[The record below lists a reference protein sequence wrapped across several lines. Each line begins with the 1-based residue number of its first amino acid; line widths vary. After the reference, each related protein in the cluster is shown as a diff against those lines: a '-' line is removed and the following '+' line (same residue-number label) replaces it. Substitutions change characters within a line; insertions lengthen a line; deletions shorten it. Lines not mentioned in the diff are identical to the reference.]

1 MASSDNNNMEI
12 ELYRPSQVGETD
24 AANPTNAENP
34 TNSTTANSANAAELS
49 TTISDNENADADS
62 TTGWKWKWPK
72 VRNPAG
78 KKASILL
85 DVKTDV
91 IQDINNRLG
100 KQTLERF
107 RESCFGAYL
116 HYPRSQVPATVM
128 HLMLRQQVI
137 KEGADEDE
145 LWFLVGDTFVRFSK
159 YEYALVTGLR
169 FGPTNFDP
177 NADNEIRK
185 DGVYRK
191 FIDPHNKFSKKGAK
205 YTFVLNLF
213 NNPPKE
219 LRRSKERESLLKIAK
234 VLFVHGF
241 LVAIDTKYRIANWVW
256 SLVENENEWETFP
269 WGAYSFQILMYRMKN
284 AKVKAGDKDNYHIY
298 GFSHAFLHFIFE
310 SVPGLAD
317 ILTSK
322 PKHKCVQPRLL
333 KRQCHT
339 KLMKEY
345 LNFFD
350 SQDIQCFEKL
360 EPTKQELIDYT
371 WWHHVADDVRSSVRY
386 IHRESNKAKK
396 ALLLKR
402 TREQSP
408 VPEQGQGDGSVPEVE
423 LRPQK
428 KGRTTES
435 PNVYSGELLT
445 RILEGV
451 RRENELCVQRVM
463 REVSEIQEMGSRKAD
478 DMRSEIEGLRKT
490 LEELRRHKNYASFEE
505 DYVAFEK
512 QPPPSPTEQ
521 TPPPLLPQKTPAPP
535 PKKITPPPPAPTDDA
550 YVPFDGDFVDDIIA
564 FSDKQDYVRHRS
576 ITEPRLTPIKGISV
590 EPGDYLTP
598 IKAIKHL
605 VIKQKSET
613 SALNIRRAIRP
624 PRDSDG
630 TTSYPTNKHMIAY
643 QAYLDSDPKEKRNVG
658 HGMSFENASFFKRIE
673 DPAEWMET
681 PAIDAYLRILHLSPE
696 FVGCHPEG
704 KGKFL
709 VLGSYFCESMLS
721 LSRNMYHENKAIK
734 ILDEDK
740 GQMEKLD
747 PKDEFVKQLLDHVLG
762 KPILY
767 TTENWA
773 PLIPFT
779 EVDKIYV
786 VWLAHQH
793 FYPLVIDL
801 VKCEVWVIDSL
812 ANNNDEDTRLARYE
826 GTLCLRRILPALLQL
841 SGFYDVRKDLKPVN
855 REWDLRFA
863 NKEQCFLQTDKVSCG
878 PFSCKMM
885 EVLVSRRALPNIT
898 QENMKFI
905 RRGIAERIFSFSKP
919 APKE

>member
-1 MASSDNNNMEI
+1 
-12 ELYRPSQVGETD
+12 
-24 AANPTNAENP
+24 
-34 TNSTTANSANAAELS
+34 
-49 TTISDNENADADS
+49 
-62 TTGWKWKWPK
+62 
-72 VRNPAG
+72 
-78 KKASILL
+78 
-85 DVKTDV
+85 
-91 IQDINNRLG
+91 
-100 KQTLERF
+100 
-107 RESCFGAYL
+107 
-116 HYPRSQVPATVM
+116 
-128 HLMLRQQVI
+128 MLRQQVI
-137 KEGADEDE
+137 KEGADGDE
-145 LWFLVGDTFVRFSK
+145 LWFLVGDTFARFSK

-177 NADNEIRK
+177 NADREIRK

-191 FIDPHNKFSKKGAK
+191 FIDPHNKFSKKGVK

-241 LVAIDTKYRIANWVW
+241 LVAIDTRYRIANWVW
-256 SLVENENEWETFP
+256 PLVENENEWETFP

-339 KLMKEY
+339 KLLKEY

-360 EPTKQELIDYT
+360 EPTKQEIIDYT

-423 LRPQK
+423 L
-428 KGRTTES
+428 GRRRR
-435 PNVYSGELLT
+435 VARRRALT
-445 RILEGV
+445 CTPV
-451 RRENELCVQRVM
+451 NYWVM
-463 REVSEIQEMGSRKAD
+463 REVSEIQEMESRKAD
-478 DMRSEIEGLRKT
+478 DMRSEIKGLRKT

-505 DYVAFEK
+505 DYVAIMFAIV
-512 QPPPSPTEQ
+512 
-521 TPPPLLPQKTPAPP
+521 PL
-535 PKKITPPPPAPTDDA
+535 
-550 YVPFDGDFVDDIIA
+550 
-564 FSDKQDYVRHRS
+564 RS
-576 ITEPRLTPIKGISV
+576 RTPIKGISV

-624 PRDSDG
+624 PRASDG
-630 TTSYPTNKHMIAY
+630 TTSYLSDRTNKHMIAY
-643 QAYLDSDPKEKRNVG
+643 LAYLDSDQ
-658 HGMSFENASFFKRIE
+658 ENEMLDMACRFKMPVFSNELKTLPSGWRHRI
-673 DPAEWMET
+673 
-681 PAIDAYLRILHLSPE
+681 AIDAYLRILHLSPE

-704 KGKFL
+704 KGKFV
-709 VLGSYFCESMLS
+709 VLGSYFGESVLS
-721 LSRNMYHENKAIK
+721 LSQNMYHENKAFK

-786 VWLAHQH
+786 VWLAHGH

-812 ANNNDEDTRLARYE
+812 ANSNDEDERLARYE

-898 QENMKFI
+898 EKNMKFI

-919 APKE
+919 APKECIT

>member
-24 AANPTNAENP
+24 AANPTNS
-34 TNSTTANSANAAELS
+34 TNANSANAAELS

-116 HYPRSQVPATVM
+116 HYPRSQVPAIVM

-177 NADNEIRK
+177 NADREIRK
-185 DGVYRK
+185 DGVYRM

-241 LVAIDTKYRIANWVW
+241 FVAIDKRYRIANWVW

-310 SVPGLAD
+310 AVPGLAD

-339 KLMKEY
+339 KSLKEY

-435 PNVYSGELLT
+435 PNLYSGELLT

-463 REVSEIQEMGSRKAD
+463 REVREMQEMESRKAD

-521 TPPPLLPQKTPAPP
+521 TPPPLLPQNTPAPP

-564 FSDKQDYVRHRS
+564 FADKQDYVRHRS

-624 PRDSDG
+624 PSDSDG
-630 TTSYPTNKHMIAY
+630 TTSYLSDRTNKHMIAY
-643 QAYLDSDPKEKRNVG
+643 LAYLDSDPKEKRNVG

-704 KGKFL
+704 KGKL
-709 VLGSYFCESMLS
+709 VVLGSYFGNLCCRFLRTCTTKIKLS
-721 LSRNMYHENKAIK
+721 KFLIRI
-734 ILDEDK
+734 K

-767 TTENWA
+767 TTENW
-773 PLIPFT
+773 
-779 EVDKIYV
+779 IYV
-786 VWLAHQH
+786 VWLAHGH

-812 ANNNDEDTRLARYE
+812 ANSSDEDERLSRYE

-898 QENMKFI
+898 EKKYEI
-905 RRGIAERIFSFSKP
+905 Y
-919 APKE
+919 

>member
-34 TNSTTANSANAAELS
+34 TNSTNANSANAAELS

-62 TTGWKWKWPK
+62 TWPK

-177 NADNEIRK
+177 NADREIRK

-191 FIDPHNKFSKKGAK
+191 FIDPHKKISKKGAK

-241 LVAIDTKYRIANWVW
+241 FVAIDKRYRIANWVW

-310 SVPGLAD
+310 AVPGLAD

-339 KLMKEY
+339 KSLKEY

-360 EPTKQELIDYT
+360 EPTK
-371 WWHHVADDVRSSVRY
+371 Y

-463 REVSEIQEMGSRKAD
+463 REVRETQEMESRKAD

-521 TPPPLLPQKTPAPP
+521 TPPPLLPQNTLAPP

-564 FSDKQDYVRHRS
+564 FADKQDYVRHRS

-598 IKAIKHL
+598 IKARKHL

-613 SALNIRRAIRP
+613 SALNIRHAIRP

-630 TTSYPTNKHMIAY
+630 TTSYLSDRTNKHMIAY
-643 QAYLDSDPKEKRNVG
+643 LAYLESDPKEKRDVG

-673 DPAEWMET
+673 DLAEWMET
-681 PAIDAYLRILHLSPE
+681 PMSILIYAIDAYLRILHLSPE

-709 VLGSYFCESMLS
+709 VLGSYFGESMLS
-721 LSRNMYHENKAIK
+721 LSMNMYHENEAFK

-786 VWLAHQH
+786 VWLAHGH

-801 VKCEVWVIDSL
+801 VKCELWVIDSL
-812 ANNNDEDTRLARYE
+812 ANSSDEDKRLARYE

-841 SGFYDVRKDLKPVN
+841 SGFYDVRKNLKPVN

-898 QENMKFI
+898 EENMKFI

-919 APKE
+919 APKECI

>member
-1 MASSDNNNMEI
+1 MASSDNNIMEI
-12 ELYRPSQVGETD
+12 ELYGPSQVGETN

-34 TNSTTANSANAAELS
+34 TNSTNANSANAAELS
-49 TTISDNENADADS
+49 TTYPTTKTPMPILR
-62 TTGWKWKWPK
+62 TGWKWKWPK

-177 NADNEIRK
+177 NADREIRK

-191 FIDPHNKFSKKGAK
+191 FIDPHNKFSKKVAK
-205 YTFVLNLF
+205 YTFVVNLF

-234 VLFVHGF
+234 VLFVHGLF
-241 LVAIDTKYRIANWVW
+241 VAIDKWYRIANWVW
-256 SLVENENEWETFP
+256 LLVENENEWETFP

-298 GFSHAFLHFIFE
+298 GFSHAFLSFYFRGCTWFGGYTNVEAKTQVRPTTAFKAAMSYKVIERH
-310 SVPGLAD
+310 
-317 ILTSK
+317 
-322 PKHKCVQPRLL
+322 
-333 KRQCHT
+333 
-339 KLMKEY
+339 
-345 LNFFD
+345 
-350 SQDIQCFEKL
+350 IQCFEKL

-408 VPEQGQGDGSVPEVE
+408 VPEQGQGDGYVPEVE

-451 RRENELCVQRVM
+451 RRENELCVHRVM
-463 REVSEIQEMGSRKAD
+463 REVCEIQEMESRKAD

-521 TPPPLLPQKTPAPP
+521 TPPHLLPQNTPAPP
-535 PKKITPPPPAPTDDA
+535 PKRITPPPPAPTDDA

-564 FSDKQDYVRHRS
+564 FADKQDYVRHRS

-590 EPGDYLTP
+590 EPSDYLTP
-598 IKAIKHL
+598 IK
-605 VIKQKSET
+605 
-613 SALNIRRAIRP
+613 

-630 TTSYPTNKHMIAY
+630 TTSYLSDRTNKHMIAY
-643 QAYLDSDPKEKRNVG
+643 LAYLESDPKENE
-658 HGMSFENASFFKRIE
+658 MLDMACQFFKRIE

-681 PAIDAYLRILHLSPE
+681 PAIDAYLRILHLFPE

-704 KGKFL
+704 KGKFV
-709 VLGSYFCESMLS
+709 VLGSYFGESMQS
-721 LSRNMYHENKAIK
+721 LSRNMYHENEAFK

-786 VWLAHQH
+786 VWLAHEH

-812 ANNNDEDTRLARYE
+812 ANSSDEDKRLARYE

-841 SGFYDVRKDLKPVN
+841 SGVYDVRKDLKPVN

-898 QENMKFI
+898 EENMKFI

-919 APKE
+919 APKECI

>member
-72 VRNPAG
+72 VRNLAG

-241 LVAIDTKYRIANWVW
+241 LVAIDTRYRIANWVW
-256 SLVENENEWETFP
+256 SLVENENECETFP
-269 WGAYSFQILMYRMKN
+269 WVAYSFQILMYRMKN

-298 GFSHAFLHFIFE
+298 GFSHAFL
-310 SVPGLAD
+310 
-317 ILTSK
+317 
-322 PKHKCVQPRLL
+322 
-333 KRQCHT
+333 
-339 KLMKEY
+339 
-345 LNFFD
+345 
-350 SQDIQCFEKL
+350 DIQCFEKL

-428 KGRTTES
+428 KGRTTDS

-478 DMRSEIEGLRKT
+478 DMRSEIEGLRKS

-512 QPPPSPTEQ
+512 QSPPSPTKQ

-576 ITEPRLTPIKGISV
+576 IMEPRLTPIKGISV

-786 VWLAHQH
+786 VWLAHEH

-801 VKCEVWVIDSL
+801 VKCVIRRF
-812 ANNNDEDTRLARYE
+812 RL
-826 GTLCLRRILPALLQL
+826 PN
-841 SGFYDVRKDLKPVN
+841 P
-855 REWDLRFA
+855 
-863 NKEQCFLQTDKVSCG
+863 KVSIKG
-878 PFSCKMM
+878 PN
-885 EVLVSRRALPNIT
+885 LPR
-898 QENMKFI
+898 QKEN
-905 RRGIAERIFSFSKP
+905 RGRS
-919 APKE
+919 

>member
-1 MASSDNNNMEI
+1 MTSSDNNNIEI
-12 ELYRPSQVGETD
+12 ELYGPSQVGETD

-34 TNSTTANSANAAELS
+34 TNSTNANSTNAAELS

-91 IQDINNRLG
+91 IQDINNCLG

-107 RESCFGAYL
+107 RESCFGDYL

-128 HLMLRQQVI
+128 PMVPC
-137 KEGADEDE
+137 
-145 LWFLVGDTFVRFSK
+145 GDTFVRFSK
-159 YEYALVTGLR
+159 YEYAFVTGLR

-177 NADNEIRK
+177 NSDREIRK

-191 FIDPHNKFSKKGAK
+191 CIDPHNKFLKKGAK

-241 LVAIDTKYRIANWVW
+241 FVAIDKRYRIANWVW

-298 GFSHAFLHFIFE
+298 GFSHAFL
-310 SVPGLAD
+310 
-317 ILTSK
+317 
-322 PKHKCVQPRLL
+322 
-333 KRQCHT
+333 
-339 KLMKEY
+339 
-345 LNFFD
+345 
-350 SQDIQCFEKL
+350 DIQCFEKL

-463 REVSEIQEMGSRKAD
+463 REVREIQEMESRKAD

-521 TPPPLLPQKTPAPP
+521 TPPPLLPQNTPAPP

-550 YVPFDGDFVDDIIA
+550 YVPFDGDFVYDIIA
-564 FSDKQDYVRHRS
+564 FVDKQDYVRHRS

-598 IKAIKHL
+598 IKARKHL

-630 TTSYPTNKHMIAY
+630 TTSYLSDRTNKHMIAY
-643 QAYLDSDPKEKRNVG
+643 LAYLESDPKEKRDVG

-696 FVGCHPEG
+696 FFGCHPEG
-704 KGKFL
+704 KGKFV
-709 VLGSYFCESMLS
+709 VLGSYFGESMLS
-721 LSRNMYHENKAIK
+721 LSRNMYHENEAFK

-773 PLIPFT
+773 PLILFT

-786 VWLAHQH
+786 VWIAHGH

-812 ANNNDEDTRLARYE
+812 ANSSDEDKRLARYE

-841 SGFYDVRKDLKPVN
+841 SGFYDVRKGLKPVN

-863 NKEQCFLQTDKVSCG
+863 NKEQCFFYKLIKCHADH
-878 PFSCKMM
+878 F
-885 EVLVSRRALPNIT
+885 RA
-898 QENMKFI
+898 
-905 RRGIAERIFSFSKP
+905 R
-919 APKE
+919 

>member
-1 MASSDNNNMEI
+1 MSYKVI
-12 ELYRPSQVGETD
+12 ERV
-24 AANPTNAENP
+24 
-34 TNSTTANSANAAELS
+34 
-49 TTISDNENADADS
+49 
-62 TTGWKWKWPK
+62 
-72 VRNPAG
+72 
-78 KKASILL
+78 
-85 DVKTDV
+85 
-91 IQDINNRLG
+91 
-100 KQTLERF
+100 LEFFRF
-107 RESCFGAYL
+107 SG
-116 HYPRSQVPATVM
+116 HP
-128 HLMLRQQVI
+128 MLREI
-137 KEGADEDE
+137 GTHEAGAH
-145 LWFLVGDTFVRFSK
+145 R
-159 YEYALVTGLR
+159 
-169 FGPTNFDP
+169 
-177 NADNEIRK
+177 
-185 DGVYRK
+185 
-191 FIDPHNKFSKKGAK
+191 
-205 YTFVLNLF
+205 
-213 NNPPKE
+213 
-219 LRRSKERESLLKIAK
+219 
-234 VLFVHGF
+234 
-241 LVAIDTKYRIANWVW
+241 
-256 SLVENENEWETFP
+256 
-269 WGAYSFQILMYRMKN
+269 
-284 AKVKAGDKDNYHIY
+284 
-298 GFSHAFLHFIFE
+298 LH
-310 SVPGLAD
+310 
-317 ILTSK
+317 
-322 PKHKCVQPRLL
+322 
-333 KRQCHT
+333 
-339 KLMKEY
+339 M
-345 LNFFD
+345 
-350 SQDIQCFEKL
+350 
-360 EPTKQELIDYT
+360 
-371 WWHHVADDVRSSVRY
+371 
-386 IHRESNKAKK
+386 SNKAKK

-463 REVSEIQEMGSRKAD
+463 REVREIQEMESRKAD
-478 DMRSEIEGLRKT
+478 DMRSEIERLRKT

-512 QPPPSPTEQ
+512 QPPPSPTEK
-521 TPPPLLPQKTPAPP
+521 TPPPLLPQNTPAPP

-564 FSDKQDYVRHRS
+564 FADKQDYVRHRS

-598 IKAIKHL
+598 IKSIKHL

-630 TTSYPTNKHMIAY
+630 TTSYLSDRTNKHMIAY
-643 QAYLDSDPKEKRNVG
+643 LAYLDSDPKEKRNVG

-704 KGKFL
+704 KGKF
-709 VLGSYFCESMLS
+709 VALGSYFGESVLS
-721 LSRNMYHENKAIK
+721 LSKNMYHENKAFK

-786 VWLAHQH
+786 VWLAHGH

-812 ANNNDEDTRLARYE
+812 ANSSDEDKRLARYE

-898 QENMKFI
+898 EKNMKFI

-919 APKE
+919 APKECI

>member
-1 MASSDNNNMEI
+1 MCD
-12 ELYRPSQVGETD
+12 
-24 AANPTNAENP
+24 
-34 TNSTTANSANAAELS
+34 
-49 TTISDNENADADS
+49 
-62 TTGWKWKWPK
+62 K
-72 VRNPAG
+72 
-78 KKASILL
+78 
-85 DVKTDV
+85 
-91 IQDINNRLG
+91 
-100 KQTLERF
+100 
-107 RESCFGAYL
+107 
-116 HYPRSQVPATVM
+116 PRSPVGLP
-128 HLMLRQQVI
+128 VI
-137 KEGADEDE
+137 
-145 LWFLVGDTFVRFSK
+145 
-159 YEYALVTGLR
+159 
-169 FGPTNFDP
+169 
-177 NADNEIRK
+177 
-185 DGVYRK
+185 
-191 FIDPHNKFSKKGAK
+191 
-205 YTFVLNLF
+205 
-213 NNPPKE
+213 
-219 LRRSKERESLLKIAK
+219 
-234 VLFVHGF
+234 
-241 LVAIDTKYRIANWVW
+241 
-256 SLVENENEWETFP
+256 
-269 WGAYSFQILMYRMKN
+269 YSN
-284 AKVKAGDKDNYHIY
+284 
-298 GFSHAFLHFIFE
+298 
-310 SVPGLAD
+310 
-317 ILTSK
+317 
-322 PKHKCVQPRLL
+322 
-333 KRQCHT
+333 
-339 KLMKEY
+339 
-345 LNFFD
+345 
-350 SQDIQCFEKL
+350 
-360 EPTKQELIDYT
+360 
-371 WWHHVADDVRSSVRY
+371 
-386 IHRESNKAKK
+386 
-396 ALLLKR
+396 
-402 TREQSP
+402 
-408 VPEQGQGDGSVPEVE
+408 
-423 LRPQK
+423 
-428 KGRTTES
+428 S

-463 REVSEIQEMGSRKAD
+463 REVSEIQEMESRKAD
-478 DMRSEIEGLRKT
+478 DMRSEIKGLRKT

-521 TPPPLLPQKTPAPP
+521 TPPPLLPQNTPAPP
-535 PKKITPPPPAPTDDA
+535 PKKITVPPPPAPTDDA

-564 FSDKQDYVRHRS
+564 FADKQDYVRHRS

-630 TTSYPTNKHMIAY
+630 TTSYLSDRTNKHMIAY
-643 QAYLDSDPKEKRNVG
+643 LAYLDSDQENEMLDMACRLKMPVFSDELKTLPSGWRHRRLMHTCGYCIYLPNLWGVTPK
-658 HGMSFENASFFKRIE
+658 A
-673 DPAEWMET
+673 
-681 PAIDAYLRILHLSPE
+681 
-696 FVGCHPEG
+696 
-704 KGKFL
+704 KGNL
-709 VLGSYFCESMLS
+709 WSWAHISESVLS
-721 LSRNMYHENKAIK
+721 LSQNMYHENKAFK

-786 VWLAHQH
+786 VWLAHGH

-812 ANNNDEDTRLARYE
+812 ANSNDEDERLARYE

-898 QENMKFI
+898 EKI
-905 RRGIAERIFSFSKP
+905 
-919 APKE
+919 

>member
-1 MASSDNNNMEI
+1 
-12 ELYRPSQVGETD
+12 
-24 AANPTNAENP
+24 
-34 TNSTTANSANAAELS
+34 
-49 TTISDNENADADS
+49 
-62 TTGWKWKWPK
+62 
-72 VRNPAG
+72 
-78 KKASILL
+78 
-85 DVKTDV
+85 
-91 IQDINNRLG
+91 
-100 KQTLERF
+100 
-107 RESCFGAYL
+107 
-116 HYPRSQVPATVM
+116 
-128 HLMLRQQVI
+128 
-137 KEGADEDE
+137 
-145 LWFLVGDTFVRFSK
+145 
-159 YEYALVTGLR
+159 
-169 FGPTNFDP
+169 
-177 NADNEIRK
+177 
-185 DGVYRK
+185 
-191 FIDPHNKFSKKGAK
+191 
-205 YTFVLNLF
+205 
-213 NNPPKE
+213 
-219 LRRSKERESLLKIAK
+219 
-234 VLFVHGF
+234 
-241 LVAIDTKYRIANWVW
+241 
-256 SLVENENEWETFP
+256 
-269 WGAYSFQILMYRMKN
+269 MKN

-310 SVPGLAD
+310 AVPGLAD

-339 KLMKEY
+339 KSLKEY

-371 WWHHVADDVRSSVRY
+371 WWHHMADDVRSSVRY
-386 IHRESNKAKK
+386 IHRESNK
-396 ALLLKR
+396 
-402 TREQSP
+402 
-408 VPEQGQGDGSVPEVE
+408 GQGDGSVPEVE

-451 RRENELCVQRVM
+451 RRQNELCVQRVM
-463 REVSEIQEMGSRKAD
+463 REVREIQEMESRKAD
-478 DMRSEIEGLRKT
+478 DMRSEIEGLRNT
-490 LEELRRHKNYASFEE
+490 LEELRRHKNYAS
-505 DYVAFEK
+505 
-512 QPPPSPTEQ
+512 
-521 TPPPLLPQKTPAPP
+521 
-535 PKKITPPPPAPTDDA
+535 TPPPPAPTDDA

-564 FSDKQDYVRHRS
+564 FADKQDYVRHRS
-576 ITEPRLTPIKGISV
+576 ITEPRLTPVKGISV
-590 EPGDYLTP
+590 EPDDYLTP
-598 IKAIKHL
+598 IKARKHL

-630 TTSYPTNKHMIAY
+630 TTSYLSDRTNKHMIVY
-643 QAYLDSDPKEKRNVG
+643 LAYLESDPKENEMLDMACRLKMPVFSNELKTLPSGWR
-658 HGMSFENASFFKRIE
+658 HRI
-673 DPAEWMET
+673 
-681 PAIDAYLRILHLSPE
+681 AIDAYLRILHLSPE

-704 KGKFL
+704 KRKFV
-709 VLGSYFCESMLS
+709 VLGSYFGKSMLS
-721 LSRNMYHENKAIK
+721 LSRNMYHENEAFK

-786 VWLAHQH
+786 VWLAHGH

-812 ANNNDEDTRLARYE
+812 ANISDEDKRLARYE

-863 NKEQCFLQTDKVSCG
+863 NKEQCFLQTDKLSCG

-898 QENMKFI
+898 EKNMKFI
-905 RRGIAERIFSFSKP
+905 RRGIAERILSFSKP
-919 APKE
+919 APKECI

>member
-1 MASSDNNNMEI
+1 
-12 ELYRPSQVGETD
+12 
-24 AANPTNAENP
+24 
-34 TNSTTANSANAAELS
+34 
-49 TTISDNENADADS
+49 
-62 TTGWKWKWPK
+62 
-72 VRNPAG
+72 
-78 KKASILL
+78 
-85 DVKTDV
+85 
-91 IQDINNRLG
+91 
-100 KQTLERF
+100 
-107 RESCFGAYL
+107 
-116 HYPRSQVPATVM
+116 
-128 HLMLRQQVI
+128 
-137 KEGADEDE
+137 
-145 LWFLVGDTFVRFSK
+145 
-159 YEYALVTGLR
+159 
-169 FGPTNFDP
+169 
-177 NADNEIRK
+177 
-185 DGVYRK
+185 
-191 FIDPHNKFSKKGAK
+191 
-205 YTFVLNLF
+205 
-213 NNPPKE
+213 
-219 LRRSKERESLLKIAK
+219 
-234 VLFVHGF
+234 
-241 LVAIDTKYRIANWVW
+241 
-256 SLVENENEWETFP
+256 
-269 WGAYSFQILMYRMKN
+269 MKN
-284 AKVKAGDKDNYHIY
+284 SKVKAGDKDNYHIY

-310 SVPGLAD
+310 AVPGLAD

-333 KRQCHT
+333 KPQCHT
-339 KLMKEY
+339 KSLKEY

-350 SQDIQCFEKL
+350 SQDIQCLEKL

-428 KGRTTES
+428 KGLTTES

-463 REVSEIQEMGSRKAD
+463 REVREIQEMESRKAD

-490 LEELRRHKNYASFEE
+490 LEELRRHTNYASFEE

-512 QPPPSPTEQ
+512 QPPP
-521 TPPPLLPQKTPAPP
+521 LLQ
-535 PKKITPPPPAPTDDA
+535 
-550 YVPFDGDFVDDIIA
+550 
-564 FSDKQDYVRHRS
+564 
-576 ITEPRLTPIKGISV
+576 
-590 EPGDYLTP
+590 
-598 IKAIKHL
+598 
-605 VIKQKSET
+605 
-613 SALNIRRAIRP
+613 
-624 PRDSDG
+624 
-630 TTSYPTNKHMIAY
+630 NKHRH
-643 QAYLDSDPKEKRNVG
+643 LFFLKTHRRDVG

-696 FVGCHPEG
+696 FVGCHPEE
-704 KGKFL
+704 KGNL
-709 VLGSYFCESMLS
+709 WSWAHISESMLS
-721 LSRNMYHENKAIK
+721 LSMNMYHENEAFK

-740 GQMEKLD
+740 GQMETLD

-786 VWLAHQH
+786 VWLAHGY

-801 VKCEVWVIDSL
+801 VKCEVLVIDSL
-812 ANNNDEDTRLARYE
+812 ANSSDEDKRLARYE

-898 QENMKFI
+898 EKNMKFI

-919 APKE
+919 APKECI

>member
-1 MASSDNNNMEI
+1 MGSSDNNNMEI

-24 AANPTNAENP
+24 EANPTNAENP
-34 TNSTTANSANAAELS
+34 TNPTTANSANAAELS

-234 VLFVHGF
+234 VLFVHAF
-241 LVAIDTKYRIANWVW
+241 LVAIDTRYRIANWVW

-339 KLMKEY
+339 KLLKEY

-402 TREQSP
+402 T
-408 VPEQGQGDGSVPEVE
+408 PEQGQGDGSVPEVE

-521 TPPPLLPQKTPAPP
+521 TPPPLLPQKTPPP
-535 PKKITPPPPAPTDDA
+535 PTPTDDA

-598 IKAIKHL
+598 IKAIKRL

-643 QAYLDSDPKEKRNVG
+643 QAYLDSDPKIKRNVG

-786 VWLAHQH
+786 VWLSHEH

-812 ANNNDEDTRLARYE
+812 ANSNDEDTRLARYE